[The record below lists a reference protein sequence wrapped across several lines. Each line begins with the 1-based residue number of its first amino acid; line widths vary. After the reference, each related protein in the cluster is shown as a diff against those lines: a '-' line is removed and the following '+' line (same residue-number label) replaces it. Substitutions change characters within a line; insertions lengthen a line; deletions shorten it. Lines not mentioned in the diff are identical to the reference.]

1 MAPLFVGS
9 NSDDSRIRSD
19 RVGLAASTS
28 NPASAVTGDAY
39 YNSTDNALKIYSGS
53 DWSGAGGGGTLTGIA
68 SGAITNGQPVIL
80 QSDGTIAGVGTTGI
94 SQSFGSATVFETG
107 FTSFGNNSD
116 SAFDSTNNRVV
127 IVYRDDGN
135 SNYGTAVV
143 GTVSGTS
150 ISFGTPV
157 VFNSNTSNF
166 NTVVFDSNSGKFM
179 VLYERSGVQA
189 RVATVDPSD
198 NSISFGSEYPADE
211 TSNFEDYS
219 ATFDSSQNSVVV
231 FYNKV
236 SSTFV
241 AKAAAGQISGANITW
256 GTPVTILNDNA
267 YIEKRA
273 STFDSSNNKVVCF
286 FKDYGGN
293 SRIKAIVGTVSGTS
307 ISFGDLVDVSEKT
320 NGSASATG
328 DDPQCTFDSS
338 NNKVV
343 VVYDL
348 DGGDGYQDAGLGVA
362 RVGTVVGTAITFGKS
377 YIWGRTGNSNSQI
390 PLYLPNTG
398 KILVAYRDSVDTSGK
413 FLTLK
418 VTGTNLTRS
427 TDDVTF
433 TSDSPNGISL
443 VFDSNEN
450 KAVISYADSGDS
462 SKGKAIVLQPDTAST
477 NLTSTNFLGISN
489 GAYSDGSTA
498 TVQIEGSIDDAQSGL
513 TVGKRHFVQNDGS
526 LGIRTG
532 DFAVSAGIAIS
543 TTKIAI
549 ES

>member
-1 MAPLFVGS
+1 
-9 NSDDSRIRSD
+9 
-19 RVGLAASTS
+19 
-28 NPASAVTGDAY
+28 
-39 YNSTDNALKIYSGS
+39 
-53 DWSGAGGGGTLTGIA
+53 
-68 SGAITNGQPVIL
+68 
-80 QSDGTIAGVGTTGI
+80 
-94 SQSFGSATVFETG
+94 
-107 FTSFGNNSD
+107 
-116 SAFDSTNNRVV
+116 
-127 IVYRDDGN
+127 
-135 SNYGTAVV
+135 
-143 GTVSGTS
+143 
-150 ISFGTPV
+150 
-157 VFNSNTSNF
+157 
-166 NTVVFDSNSGKFM
+166 M

-241 AKAAAGQISGANITW
+241 AKAAAGQISGSNISW

-286 FKDYGGN
+286 FKDYGGDN
-293 SRIKAIVGTVSGTS
+293 RIKAIVGTVSGTS

-320 NGSASATG
+320 NGSVSATG

-348 DGGDGYQDAGLGVA
+348 DGGDGYQDSGLGVA

-390 PLYLPNTG
+390 PLYLPNSG
-398 KILVAYRDSVDTSGK
+398 KILIAYRDPQDTSGK

-433 TSDSPNGISL
+433 TSDSPNGLSL

-450 KAVISYADSGDS
+450 KAVISYVDSGDS
-462 SKGKAIVLQPDTAST
+462 SKGKSIVLQPDTAST

-513 TVGKRHFVQNDGS
+513 TVGKRHYVQNDGS